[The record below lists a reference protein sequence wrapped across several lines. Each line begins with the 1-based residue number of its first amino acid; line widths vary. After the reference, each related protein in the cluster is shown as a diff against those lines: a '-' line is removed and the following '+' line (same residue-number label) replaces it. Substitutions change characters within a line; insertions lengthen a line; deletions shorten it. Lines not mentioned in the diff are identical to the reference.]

1 MKMESFNI
9 KAEDFFK
16 SDSQIKAERLL
27 NDEEEER
34 MFETKTVLGHSNF
47 MLCEKC
53 KLSQCR
59 IKMSNEGFLFAA
71 CMGYPKCK
79 NAIHTLT
86 KNIRNI
92 QMLEDTCD

>member
-1 MKMESFNI
+1 
-9 KAEDFFK
+9 
-16 SDSQIKAERLL
+16 
-27 NDEEEER
+27 
-34 MFETKTVLGHSNF
+34 MFETKTVLGLTDF
-47 MLCEKC
+47 MLCDKC
-53 KLSQCR
+53 KVSQCR

-92 QMLEDTCD
+92 QMLDETCCKCATSDGSGPTVFKFKISIFSQGN